1 MKMSLNKDQIPVTLR
16 SLTEDP
22 SSWLGASFLSV
33 SQITAGG
40 LQLLFQR
47 VQEMRSLVRSKGGDD
62 RLKHRLLASVF
73 YEASTRTACSFQSA
87 MMRLGGN
94 YLHVEGHGGNSSAAK
109 KGESLED
116 TIRCLECYVDVTVL
130 RHPTQGSVEAV
141 IGLAGKPVINAGDG
155 VGEHPTQ
162 VRAQPRTATTGSS
175 LSPFLVS

>member
-1 MKMSLNKDQIPVTLR
+1 MENHATLR

-22 SSWLGASFLSV
+22 SSWKGASLLSV

-47 VQEMRSLVRSKGGDD
+47 AQEMRSLVRAKGGDD

-116 TIRCLECYVDVTVL
+116 TIRCLESYVDVTVL

-141 IGLAGKPVINAGDG
+141 IEIAGKPVINAGDG
-155 VGEHPTQ
+155 IGEHPTQ
-162 VRAQPRTATTGSS
+162 VRSAMISIAFRQ
-175 LSPFLVS
+175 LSFYVF